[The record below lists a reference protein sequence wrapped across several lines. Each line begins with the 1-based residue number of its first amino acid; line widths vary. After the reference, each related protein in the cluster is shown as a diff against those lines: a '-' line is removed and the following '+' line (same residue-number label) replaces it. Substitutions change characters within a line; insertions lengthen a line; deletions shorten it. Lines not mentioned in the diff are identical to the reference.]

1 MFTRYQ
7 RKMVVIYPS
16 FSLLIILLLLS
27 LLSHPVLAFRR
38 LRGDVEVGVGG
49 RSNIPLENQFPRDRN
64 HLRRVKHH
72 EVHSGPNPISNA
84 FPSKVFNGS
93 LRATP

>member
-1 MFTRYQ
+1 MFSRYQ
-7 RKMVVIYPS
+7 RKMVVISSS
-16 FSLLIILLLLS
+16 FSLLMLLLLS

-49 RSNIPLENQFPRDRN
+49 RSNIPLENQFLRDRD